1 MDVKNKRHLLS
12 LFVFFF
18 AVWPALLFTGCGGLR
33 NIPSASTAESGRVTL
48 VWNADPEATGYA
60 VYMSTSP
67 GVTPL
72 NGYRFPNKE
81 NSITITA
88 LTPGMT
94 YYFIVTAIGQSGEV
108 GRSKEMSYTAARDE
122 VGLIDFKSIRTDA
135 APEPA
140 AAQPTQPEKDI
151 PIAVTPKPAAAQAS
165 RQEAEKP
172 VTLAWENVPGATSYN
187 LYWRNQAGVTKQNG
201 KKISNVKNPHKI
213 KDWKPGLTYYF
224 VITAVNKDGESQESA
239 EMSYTVP

>member
-1 MDVKNKRHLLS
+1 MNVTNNRHLLS
-12 LFVFFF
+12 LLLFFF
-18 AVWPALLFTGCGGLR
+18 AVWQALSVTGCGGLG
-33 NIPSASTAESGRVTL
+33 NVPSASTAESGKVTL
-48 VWNADPEATGYA
+48 SWNADPEATGYA

-72 NGYRFPNKE
+72 NGYRFPVKE

-88 LTPGMT
+88 LSPGMT
-94 YYFIVTAIGQSGEV
+94 YYFIVTALGQSGEV
-108 GRSKEMSYTAARDE
+108 GRSKEMSYTAASDE
-122 VGLIDFKSIRTDA
+122 VGLIDFKVIRTEA

-140 AAQPTQPEKDI
+140 AVQP
-151 PIAVTPKPAAAQAS
+151 S

-213 KDWKPGLTYYF
+213 TGWKKGMTYYF
-224 VITAVNKDGESQESA
+224 VITAVNKNGESQESA

>member
-1 MDVKNKRHLLS
+1 
-12 LFVFFF
+12 
-18 AVWPALLFTGCGGLR
+18 
-33 NIPSASTAESGRVTL
+33 VTL
-48 VWNADPEATGYA
+48 SWNADSEATGYA

-88 LTPGMT
+88 LSPGMT
-94 YYFIVTAIGQSGEV
+94 YYFIVTALGQSGEA

-122 VGLIDFKSIRTDA
+122 VGSIDFKSIRADA
-135 APEPA
+135 TPEPA
-140 AAQPTQPEKDI
+140 AAQP
-151 PIAVTPKPAAAQAS
+151 S
-165 RQEAEKP
+165 RQAAEKP
-172 VTLAWENVPGATSYN
+172 VTLAWESVPGATSYN

-213 KDWKPGLTYYF
+213 TGWKTGMTYYF

>member
-1 MDVKNKRHLLS
+1 MNLKNYRHLLS
-12 LFVFFF
+12 PFLFFIAVWQALFV
-18 AVWPALLFTGCGGLR
+18 AGCGSLKDV
-33 NIPSASTAESGRVTL
+33 PSASTAESGRVTL
-48 VWNADPEATGYA
+48 TWNAEPEATGYA
-60 VYMSTSP
+60 IYMSTSP

-72 NGYRFPNKE
+72 TGYRFPSKE

-94 YYFIVTAIGQSGEV
+94 YYFIVTVLGQSGEV

-122 VGLIDFKSIRTDA
+122 VGLIDFKNIRADA
-135 APEPA
+135 APKPA
-140 AAQPTQPEKDI
+140 TAQPSP
-151 PIAVTPKPAAAQAS
+151 
-165 RQEAEKP
+165 QEAKKP
-172 VTLAWENVPGATSYN
+172 VTLAWESVPGATSYN

-201 KKISNVKNPHKI
+201 KKISNVKNPYKI
-213 KDWKPGLTYYF
+213 TGWKTGMTYYF

>member
-12 LFVFFF
+12 LFLFFF
-18 AVWPALLFTGCGGLR
+18 AVWPALLFTGCGSLR

-48 VWNADPEATGYA
+48 TWSQVPEATGYA

-67 GVTPL
+67 GVTRF
-72 NGYRFPNKE
+72 NGYRFPSNE

-88 LTPGMT
+88 LSPGMT
-94 YYFIVTAIGQSGEV
+94 YYFIVTALGQSGEV
-108 GRSKEMSYTAARDE
+108 GTSKEMSYTAARDE
-122 VGLIDFKSIRTDA
+122 VGLIDFKSIRADA

-140 AAQPTQPEKDI
+140 AAQPT
-151 PIAVTPKPAAAQAS
+151 

-172 VTLAWENVPGATSYN
+172 VTLAWESVPGATSYN

-213 KDWKPGLTYYF
+213 KGWKPGLTYYF

>member
-1 MDVKNKRHLLS
+1 MDLKNKRHLLS
-12 LFVFFF
+12 LFLFFI
-18 AVWPALLFTGCGGLR
+18 AVWPASLFTGCGSLR

-48 VWNADPEATGYA
+48 TWSQVPEATGYA
-60 VYMSTSP
+60 VYMSTSR
-67 GVTPL
+67 GVTRF
-72 NGYRFPNKE
+72 NGYRFTSNE

-88 LTPGMT
+88 LSPGMT
-94 YYFIVTAIGQSGEV
+94 YYFIVTALGQPGEV
-108 GRSKEMSYTAARDE
+108 GTSKEMSYTAARDE

-201 KKISNVKNPHKI
+201 KKISNVKNPYKI
-213 KDWKPGLTYYF
+213 TGWKTGMTYYF

>member
-1 MDVKNKRHLLS
+1 MDVKNNRHLLS

-18 AVWPALLFTGCGGLR
+18 AVWPSLLFTGCGGLR

-48 VWNADPEATGYA
+48 TWSQVPEATGYA

-72 NGYRFPNKE
+72 NGYRFTSNE

-88 LTPGMT
+88 LSPGMT
-94 YYFIVTAIGQSGEV
+94 YYFIVTALGQSGEV

-122 VGLIDFKSIRTDA
+122 VGLIDFKSIRADT

-140 AAQPTQPEKDI
+140 AAQPIQ
-151 PIAVTPKPAAAQAS
+151 
-165 RQEAEKP
+165 QEAEKP

>member
-1 MDVKNKRHLLS
+1 MNVTNNRHLLS
-12 LFVFFF
+12 LFLFLF
-18 AVWPALLFTGCGGLR
+18 AVWQVLSVTGCGGLGDV
-33 NIPSASTAESGRVTL
+33 PSASTAESGKVTL
-48 VWNADPEATGYA
+48 VWNAAPEATGYT

-72 NGYRFPNKE
+72 NAYRFPVTE

-88 LTPGMT
+88 LSPGMT
-94 YYFIVTAIGQSGEV
+94 YYFIVTALGQSGEV
-108 GRSKEMSYTAARDE
+108 GRSKEMSYTAASDE
-122 VGLIDFKSIRTDA
+122 VGVIDFKGFRTEG

-140 AAQPTQPEKDI
+140 AEQP
-151 PIAVTPKPAAAQAS
+151 S

-201 KKISNVKNPHKI
+201 KKISNVKNPYKITGWHK
-213 KDWKPGLTYYF
+213 GMTYYF

>member
-1 MDVKNKRHLLS
+1 MNLKNNRYLLS
-12 LFVFFF
+12 LFLFFF
-18 AVWPALLFTGCGGLR
+18 AVWQAFSVAGCGSLGDV
-33 NIPSASTAESGRVTL
+33 PSASTAESGKVTL
-48 VWNADPEATGYA
+48 IWSADPEATGYA

-72 NGYRFPNKE
+72 NGYRFPTKE

-88 LTPGMT
+88 LSPGMT
-94 YYFIVTAIGQSGEV
+94 YYFIVTALGQSGEV
-108 GRSKEMSYTAARDE
+108 GRSKEMSYTAAQDE
-122 VGLIDFKSIRTDA
+122 VGLIDFKRIRAEA

-140 AAQPTQPEKDI
+140 AAQP
-151 PIAVTPKPAAAQAS
+151 S
-165 RQEAEKP
+165 RQEAEKL
-172 VTLAWENVPGATSYN
+172 VTLAWESVPGATSYN

-201 KKISNVKNPHKI
+201 KKISNVKNPYKI
-213 KDWKPGLTYYF
+213 TGWKTGMTYYF

>member
-1 MDVKNKRHLLS
+1 MDVKNNRHLLS
-12 LFVFFF
+12 LFLFFF
-18 AVWPALLFTGCGGLR
+18 AVWQALLFTGCGSLR

-48 VWNADPEATGYA
+48 TWNAVPEATGYA

-72 NGYRFPNKE
+72 NGYRFPSKE

-88 LTPGMT
+88 LSPGMT
-94 YYFIVTAIGQSGEV
+94 YYFIVTALGQSGEV

-122 VGLIDFKSIRTDA
+122 VGLIDFKSIRADA

-140 AAQPTQPEKDI
+140 AAQPT
-151 PIAVTPKPAAAQAS
+151 

-172 VTLAWENVPGATSYN
+172 VTLAWESVPGATSYN

-213 KDWKPGLTYYF
+213 TGWKPGLTYYF

>member
-1 MDVKNKRHLLS
+1 MNLKNNRHLLS
-12 LFVFFF
+12 LFLFFF
-18 AVWPALLFTGCGGLR
+18 AVWQTLSVAGCGSLR
-33 NIPSASTAESGRVTL
+33 NVPSASTAESGRVTL

-94 YYFIVTAIGQSGEV
+94 YYFIVTTIGQSGEV

-122 VGLIDFKSIRTDA
+122 VGLIDFKSIRADT

-140 AAQPTQPEKDI
+140 AAQPIQ
-151 PIAVTPKPAAAQAS
+151 
-165 RQEAEKP
+165 QEAEKP

-201 KKISNVKNPHKI
+201 KKISNVKNPYKI
-213 KDWKPGLTYYF
+213 TGWKTGMTYYF

>member
-1 MDVKNKRHLLS
+1 MNLKNYRHLLS
-12 LFVFFF
+12 PFLFFIAVWQALFV
-18 AVWPALLFTGCGGLR
+18 AGCGSLR
-33 NIPSASTAESGRVTL
+33 DVPSASTAESGRVTL
-48 VWNADPEATGYA
+48 TWNAEPEATGYA
-60 VYMSTSP
+60 IYMSTSP

-72 NGYRFPNKE
+72 TGYRFPSKE

-94 YYFIVTAIGQSGEV
+94 YYFIVTVLGQSGEV

-122 VGLIDFKSIRTDA
+122 VGLIDFKNIRADA
-135 APEPA
+135 A
-140 AAQPTQPEKDI
+140 
-151 PIAVTPKPAAAQAS
+151 PKPAAAQPS
-165 RQEAEKP
+165 PQEAKKP

-201 KKISNVKNPHKI
+201 KKISNVKNPYKI
-213 KDWKPGLTYYF
+213 TGWKTGMTYYF
-224 VITAVNKDGESQESA
+224 VITAVNEDGESQESA

>member
-1 MDVKNKRHLLS
+1 MNSINNRHLLS
-12 LFVFFF
+12 LFLFFF
-18 AVWPALLFTGCGGLR
+18 AVWQVLSVTGCGGLGDV
-33 NIPSASTAESGRVTL
+33 PSARTAESGKVTL
-48 VWNADPEATGYA
+48 SWNADPEATGYA

-72 NGYRFPNKE
+72 NGYRFPVKE

-88 LTPGMT
+88 LSPGMT
-94 YYFIVTAIGQSGEV
+94 YYFIVTALGQSGEV
-108 GRSKEMSYTAARDE
+108 GRSKEMSYTAASDE
-122 VGLIDFKSIRTDA
+122 AGLIDFKSIRTEA
-135 APEPA
+135 APQPA
-140 AAQPTQPEKDI
+140 AVQP
-151 PIAVTPKPAAAQAS
+151 S

-213 KDWKPGLTYYF
+213 TGWKKGTTYYF

>member
-1 MDVKNKRHLLS
+1 MNSTNNRHLLS
-12 LFVFFF
+12 VF
-18 AVWPALLFTGCGGLR
+18 LLFFTIWQALAVAGCGSLR
-33 NIPSASTAESGRVTL
+33 DVPSASTAESGRVTL

-88 LTPGMT
+88 LSPGMT
-94 YYFIVTAIGQSGEV
+94 YYFIVTALGQSGEV
-108 GRSKEMSYTAARDE
+108 GRSKEMSYTAVRDE
-122 VGLIDFKSIRTDA
+122 VGLIDFKSIRADV

-140 AAQPTQPEKDI
+140 AAQP
-151 PIAVTPKPAAAQAS
+151 S
-165 RQEAEKP
+165 RREADKP

-201 KKISNVKNPHKI
+201 KKISNVTNPHKI
-213 KDWKPGLTYYF
+213 TGWKPGLTYYF

>member
-1 MDVKNKRHLLS
+1 MNLRNNRHLLS
-12 LFVFFF
+12 LFLFFF
-18 AVWPALLFTGCGGLR
+18 AVWQTLSVTGCGSLR
-33 NIPSASTAESGRVTL
+33 NVPSASTAESGRVTL
-48 VWNADPEATGYA
+48 TWSQVPGATGYA

-88 LTPGMT
+88 LSPGTT
-94 YYFIVTAIGQSGEV
+94 YYFIVTALGQSGEV

-122 VGLIDFKSIRTDA
+122 VGLIDFKSIRADA
-135 APEPA
+135 APEPP
-140 AAQPTQPEKDI
+140 AAQPT
-151 PIAVTPKPAAAQAS
+151 
-165 RQEAEKP
+165 RQEAEKS

-187 LYWRNQAGVTKQNG
+187 LYWRNQAGVTKKNG

-213 KDWKPGLTYYF
+213 TGWKAGMTYYF
-224 VITAVNKDGESQESA
+224 VITAVNNDGESQESA

>member
-1 MDVKNKRHLLS
+1 MNVINNRHLLS
-12 LFVFFF
+12 LFLFFF
-18 AVWPALLFTGCGGLR
+18 AVWQVLSVTGCGGLGDV
-33 NIPSASTAESGRVTL
+33 PSASTAESGKVTL
-48 VWNADPEATGYA
+48 SWNADPEATGYA

-72 NGYRFPNKE
+72 NGYRFPVKE

-88 LTPGMT
+88 LSPGMT
-94 YYFIVTAIGQSGEV
+94 YYFIVTALGQSGEA
-108 GRSKEMSYTAARDE
+108 GRSKEMSYTAASDE
-122 VGLIDFKSIRTDA
+122 VGLIDFKSIRTEA

-140 AAQPTQPEKDI
+140 AVQP
-151 PIAVTPKPAAAQAS
+151 S

-213 KDWKPGLTYYF
+213 TGWKKGMTYYF

>member
-1 MDVKNKRHLLS
+1 MDVKNNRHLLS

-48 VWNADPEATGYA
+48 TWSQVPEATGYA

-72 NGYRFPNKE
+72 NGYRFTSNE

-88 LTPGMT
+88 LSPGMT
-94 YYFIVTAIGQSGEV
+94 YYFIVTALGQSGEV
-108 GRSKEMSYTAARDE
+108 ERSKEMSYTAARDE
-122 VGLIDFKSIRTDA
+122 VGLIDFKSIRADT

-140 AAQPTQPEKDI
+140 AAQPIQ
-151 PIAVTPKPAAAQAS
+151 
-165 RQEAEKP
+165 QEAEKP

>member
-1 MDVKNKRHLLS
+1 MDLKNNRHLLS
-12 LFVFFF
+12 LFLFFF
-18 AVWPALLFTGCGGLR
+18 AVWPALFVTGCGSLR

-48 VWNADPEATGYA
+48 TWSQVPEATGYA

-72 NGYRFPNKE
+72 NGYRFPSNE

-88 LTPGMT
+88 LSPGMT
-94 YYFIVTAIGQSGEV
+94 YYFIVTALGQSGEV

-122 VGLIDFKSIRTDA
+122 VGLIDFKSIRADA

-140 AAQPTQPEKDI
+140 AAQPTQ
-151 PIAVTPKPAAAQAS
+151 
-165 RQEAEKP
+165 QEAEKP
-172 VTLAWENVPGATSYN
+172 VTLAWESVPGATSYN

-213 KDWKPGLTYYF
+213 TGWKPGLTYYF

>member
-1 MDVKNKRHLLS
+1 MNLKNNRHLLS
-12 LFVFFF
+12 LFLFFF
-18 AVWPALLFTGCGGLR
+18 AVWQTLSVTGCGSLR
-33 NIPSASTAESGRVTL
+33 DVPSASTAESGRVTL

-72 NGYRFPNKE
+72 TGYRFPNKE
-81 NSITITA
+81 NSINITA

-94 YYFIVTAIGQSGEV
+94 YYFIVTALGQSGEV
-108 GRSKEMSYTAARDE
+108 GRSKEMSYTAASDE
-122 VGLIDFKSIRTDA
+122 VGLIDFKSIRTEA

-140 AAQPTQPEKDI
+140 AVQP
-151 PIAVTPKPAAAQAS
+151 S

-201 KKISNVKNPHKI
+201 KKISNVKNPHKVTG
-213 KDWKPGLTYYF
+213 WKKGMTYYF

>member
-1 MDVKNKRHLLS
+1 LL
-12 LFVFFF
+12 FFF
-18 AVWPALLFTGCGGLR
+18 ATWQVLSVTGCGGLGDV
-33 NIPSASTAESGRVTL
+33 PSASTAESGKVTL
-48 VWNADPEATGYA
+48 VWNADPEAIGYA

-72 NGYRFPNKE
+72 NGYRFPIKE
-81 NSITITA
+81 NSITFTA
-88 LTPGMT
+88 LSPGRT
-94 YYFIVTAIGQSGEV
+94 YYFIVTALGQSGEV
-108 GRSKEMSYTAARDE
+108 GRSQEMSYTAARDE
-122 VGLIDFKSIRTDA
+122 VGVIDFKDIRSEA

-140 AAQPTQPEKDI
+140 AAQPH
-151 PIAVTPKPAAAQAS
+151 
-165 RQEAEKP
+165 RQEAEKS

-213 KDWKPGLTYYF
+213 TGWKTGMTYYF